1 MEQKRAMRD
10 QIEQPAEAGRNVN
23 NRIRVR
29 LVPIWLRLVIVI
41 VLIGLAAL
49 AGAMIGYS
57 VIGGGNAWE
66 VLHKST
72 WTHILDMVNEG
83 A

>member
-10 QIEQPAEAGRNVN
+10 QIEQPAETGRNVN

-57 VIGGGNAWE
+57 VIGGGSAWE

-72 WTHILDMVNEG
+72 WTHILDIVNEG

>member
-1 MEQKRAMRD
+1 MEQKRAMRH
-10 QIEQPAEAGRNVN
+10 QIEQPAEPVTNEK
-23 NRIRVR
+23 RIRVR

-49 AGAMIGYS
+49 AGAVVGYS
-57 VIGGGNAWE
+57 VIGGGSAWD
-66 VLHKST
+66 VLQRST
-72 WTHILDMVNEG
+72 WTHIVDIINKG